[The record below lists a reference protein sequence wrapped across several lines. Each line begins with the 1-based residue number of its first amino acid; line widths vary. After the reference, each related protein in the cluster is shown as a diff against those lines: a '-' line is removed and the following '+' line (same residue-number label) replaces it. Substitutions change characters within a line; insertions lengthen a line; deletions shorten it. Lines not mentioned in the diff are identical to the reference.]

1 MPVTTDVED
10 RLQTTPWSWRGPAIA
25 LYGLAFATL
34 VVLVGVPTDPYS
46 LFAILWVATIAWN
59 IRDPWRSHLLFVR
72 DWGPVLVGLVIY
84 LYSRGLSDEII
95 SAPVHVMAPID
106 VDRFFFG
113 ELPTVT
119 LQHAWCGDPC
129 LSSSSPH
136 WYDAVFTTVYYT
148 HFVTGLTVAVVLWL
162 RDRAAWV
169 PWMRRYL
176 VINYAALV
184 VYIVYPMAPP
194 WLASKDGYI
203 GEHVAR
209 LTGRGWDDLG
219 LGGFHTALA
228 RVGNP
233 VAAMPSLH
241 AGLAFLV
248 AIYGVTRLRSR
259 WRWILLLYPVLMGLA
274 LVYNG
279 EHYVLDIAAGWVLAG
294 LVMLGCRWW
303 EEWRGSGA
311 ATDGGGTVLAADV
324 DDVPGLRGQQHVE

>member
-1 MPVTTDVED
+1 VGAVPAATEVED
-10 RLQTTPWSWRGPAIA
+10 RVLQAAPWSWRGPAIA
-25 LYGLAFATL
+25 SYGIAFAAL

-59 IRDPWRSHLLFVR
+59 IRDPWRSHLTFVR

-84 LYSRGLSDEII
+84 LYSRGLSDEVI

-129 LSSSSPH
+129 LSSSSPR
-136 WYDAVFTTVYYT
+136 WYDAVFTTVYYSR
-148 HFVTGLTVAVVLWL
+148 FVTGLTVAVVLWL
-162 RDRAAWV
+162 RDRAAWL
-169 PWMRRYL
+169 PWMRRYV
-176 VINYAALV
+176 VINFAALV

-194 WLASKDGYI
+194 WLASKDGYT
-203 GEHVAR
+203 GEHIAR

-241 AGLAFLV
+241 AGIAFLV

-259 WRWILLLYPVLMGLA
+259 WRWLLLLYPVLMGLT
-274 LVYNG
+274 LVHDG

-303 EEWRGSGA
+303 EEWRGQGVSGEPA
-311 ATDGGGTVLAADV
+311 QSIRASSA
-324 DDVPGLRGQQHVE
+324 PG